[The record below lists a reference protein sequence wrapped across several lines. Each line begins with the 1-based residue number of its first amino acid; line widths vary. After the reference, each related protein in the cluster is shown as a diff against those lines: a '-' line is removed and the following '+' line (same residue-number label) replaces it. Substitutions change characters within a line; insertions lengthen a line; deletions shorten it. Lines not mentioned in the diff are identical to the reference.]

1 MGFSGKNPTDSSP
14 TIVSEKGIPNKSTTK
29 PQPTPPQVIFW
40 KNKIN
45 SGTWDRNS
53 FGEVDFLTDFVRLF
67 MFRI

>member
-40 KNKIN
+40 KKKSTPELGIEIPLV
-45 SGTWDRNS
+45 RFI
-53 FGEVDFLTDFVRLF
+53 FGQ
-67 MFRI
+67 IS